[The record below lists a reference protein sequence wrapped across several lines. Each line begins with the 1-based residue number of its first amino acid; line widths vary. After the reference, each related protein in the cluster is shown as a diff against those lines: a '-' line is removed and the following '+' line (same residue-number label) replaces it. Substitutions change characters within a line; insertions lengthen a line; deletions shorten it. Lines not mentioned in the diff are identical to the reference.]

1 MLFKVGCDVIC
12 LLSFLFV
19 CLEFFVPLENFHSFG
34 DVPIA
39 GEGLQNLT
47 YARHLWPLSSGVL
60 LRGTPTVTRGIRL

>member
-12 LLSFLFV
+12 LLPSV
-19 CLEFFVPLENFHSFG
+19 CLEFGVPLENFHSFG

-47 YARHLWPLSSGVL
+47 YARHLKPLRSGVFSVAHL
-60 LRGTPTVTRGIRL
+60 L